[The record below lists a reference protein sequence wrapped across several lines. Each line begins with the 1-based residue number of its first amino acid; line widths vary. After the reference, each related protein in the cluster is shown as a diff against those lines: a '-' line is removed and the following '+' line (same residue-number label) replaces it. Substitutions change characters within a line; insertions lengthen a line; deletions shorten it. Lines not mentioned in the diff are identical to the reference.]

1 MDLANRSRRQKTL
14 VAAVVTVVIAGATV
28 AVIAATGGGSSSKG
42 TAGSNGQAAQPALN
56 GDLKVAVAYL
66 GLPAAKLV
74 EALRSGRTLAQ
85 VADSTPGR
93 SATGLIDRI
102 VATRT
107 AALATAVEAGGL
119 TAAQERAALASLH
132 SRVATRVR
140 RTGGYPGAV
149 GRLPVRTQ
157 AAAAA
162 YLGVRPARLRSELRA
177 GRTLAQ
183 VAKAT
188 PGKSTSGLI
197 AAIVADT
204 KARLAASVAAG
215 GLTPARETLLL
226 ANLQQRVAAE
236 VNAGK
241 P

>member
-14 VAAVVTVVIAGATV
+14 VAAVVAVVIAGATV
-28 AVIAATGGGSSSKG
+28 AVIAATGGSSSKG
-42 TAGSNGQAAQPALN
+42 TAGGNGQAAQPALN

-107 AALATAVEAGGL
+107 AALATAVKAGGL

-132 SRVATRVR
+132 SRVAVRVR
-140 RTGGYPGAV
+140 RAGGYPGAV

-162 YLGVRPARLRSELRA
+162 YLGVRPAKLRSELRA

-188 PGKSTSGLI
+188 PGKSASGLI

-204 KARLAASVAAG
+204 KARLATSVAAG
-215 GLTPARETLLL
+215 GLTPAREKLLL